1 LGSGFSSIDF
11 DDFHVSD
18 LPRRIAEGAVANAA
32 AGAHDLG
39 ALALRI
45 TGTNATYTYRPG
57 AGEIEILSGDR
68 SADILVEIEASGW
81 QGLVH
86 DLESPAALMYYGEVR
101 TLRGDPM
108 EFVRWEASLRAL
120 YTGRPVH
127 EPGEIDLKDRH
138 GKPLDPCHA
147 FRPGEISEEAR
158 HFLREAG
165 YLFIKGAFSAEE
177 VKSFRA
183 AAAVLGDRA
192 RPGDQKSWWV
202 EDSDGQNTLCRVLQA
217 GVMSPFRGLPTDSR
231 ILDWVALADE
241 KMVSHDP
248 AEVDSVSVLWKLP
261 EIREGLADLPWHR
274 DCGMGGHATMCPTM
288 VCSIFLG
295 PNTAEAGE
303 LRFLPGSWKQTYR
316 VGSATG
322 DDRAHGVRIPAEA
335 GDMTIHY
342 GDGWH
347 AAPPPTGTDG
357 PFRSCVLVSFQREGA
372 YNHRGLRHYNDVL
385 LGEDQGQVRD
395 MSEVARRS

>member
-1 LGSGFSSIDF
+1 M
-11 DDFHVSD
+11 V
-18 LPRRIAEGAVANAA
+18 EG
-32 AGAHDLG
+32 
-39 ALALRI
+39 
-45 TGTNATYTYRPG
+45 
-57 AGEIEILSGDR
+57 
-68 SADILVEIEASGW
+68 
-81 QGLVH
+81 
-86 DLESPAALMYYGEVR
+86 
-101 TLRGDPM
+101 
-108 EFVRWEASLRAL
+108 
-120 YTGRPVH
+120 
-127 EPGEIDLKDRH
+127 
-138 GKPLDPCHA
+138 
-147 FRPGEISEEAR
+147 
-158 HFLREAG
+158 
-165 YLFIKGAFSAEE
+165 
-177 VKSFRA
+177 
-183 AAAVLGDRA
+183 
-192 RPGDQKSWWV
+192 
-202 EDSDGQNTLCRVLQA
+202 SDGQNTLCRVLQA

-372 YNHRGLRHYNDVL
+372 SNHRGLRHYNDVL